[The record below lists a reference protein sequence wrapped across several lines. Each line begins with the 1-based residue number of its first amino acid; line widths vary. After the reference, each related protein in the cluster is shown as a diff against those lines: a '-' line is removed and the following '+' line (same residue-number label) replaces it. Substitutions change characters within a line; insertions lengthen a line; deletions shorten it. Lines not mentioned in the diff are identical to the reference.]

1 MNTTVG
7 HPCAPHLTRRSTP
20 QARRAAQRWAVGS
33 LLLAAVAALVL
44 FWMLAGPLTL
54 QPNTLGINYAAVSAR
69 LGTAGMPT
77 REQIARI
84 ASAGYRVVINLAP
97 GDALGSHADEAAL
110 VARAGMTYAHL
121 PVNFAQPTAEDYRQF
136 AALMKQ
142 HEGERVFVHCQI
154 ALRASVFA
162 YLYRVLE
169 RGEDPDLAYE
179 AVEKVWQPSHQWREL
194 IRELHTARGRPLPLA
209 LEVAA

>member
-1 MNTTVG
+1 MNTITEN
-7 HPCAPHLTRRSTP
+7 PCAPHLTRRATRP
-20 QARRAAQRWAVGS
+20 ARRTAQRWAAGS
-33 LLLAAVAALVL
+33 LLLAAVAALAL
-44 FWMLAGPLTL
+44 FWMLAGPLSL
-54 QPNTLGINYAAVSAR
+54 QPNTLGINYVMVSAR

-84 ASAGYRVVINLAP
+84 AGAGYRVVINLAP

-154 ALRASVFA
+154 ALRASVFT

-179 AVEKVWQPSHQWREL
+179 AVLQVWQPSHQWREL
-194 IRELHTARGRPLPLA
+194 MRELHAARGRPLPFA
-209 LEVAA
+209 LDVAA